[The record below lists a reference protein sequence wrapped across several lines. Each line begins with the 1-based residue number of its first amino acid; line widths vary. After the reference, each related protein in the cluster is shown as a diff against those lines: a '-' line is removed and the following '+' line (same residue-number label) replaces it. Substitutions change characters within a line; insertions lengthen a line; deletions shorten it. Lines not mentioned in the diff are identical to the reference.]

1 MILSPFATPFFCC
14 SSPSSLSKRDVSLS
28 EAAKSLSHFDY
39 NLFCNLL
46 SEWESH
52 PLLSSCLSHW
62 KSLSVCQPLSVNAP
76 LLILSFNVRGFNS
89 RWQEVLLLNSSYAF
103 DIMILQ
109 ETGDVET
116 SLCAQAFPKFRCF
129 HQRGEN
135 RNGGV
140 SIMVRKEVQASRV
153 VCDLPN
159 ICAVDIHTH
168 TNDTVRIIGVYAPES
183 RSWGWDHLSQFL
195 STNCAIFGDFNVDL
209 EQDGGK
215 ADLLLSWA
223 DTHNLAPYTPVSA
236 TSLRAER
243 TIDFSLSN
251 LPLIEIQT
259 YVGNT
264 TSDHRP
270 LLSVLPPHVNKNTHG
285 ITVHWNV
292 FTLFTKYTSE
302 YWEARWCTEE
312 IDETYSDYTQ
322 FLALLEAR
330 CTVHFALEKYRI
342 AIPTDLRC
350 AMSFV
355 RAMSFRQKR
364 NRDADLKNLVRHWR
378 KYIKYALKNFVASRL
393 SSSLRLRFSATS
405 ASVSFWSKVKR
416 GLKPNS
422 SSLRALIS
430 PSGEV
435 VKDAKGM
442 CETAADHYEALFRKV
457 ENIVRPHPY
466 LDAPPIL
473 HDNALETIPLATW
486 EELILVVTHTKRK
499 KSRDA
504 HGLSSSMFQHLDQ
517 SHWHSLLD
525 LFNSSFRSAVL
536 PLAWK
541 DSRMILFA
549 KKEPI
554 CTPANT
560 RPISILDAFQKIA
573 EKLFLTRFKAVLNGR
588 GLLPPEQSGFREGHR
603 LQTRLLLFLE
613 DLRSLMSNS
622 SPTTTLF
629 IDFKSAF
636 DLLWQEG
643 CLGKLA
649 QMGIPPA
656 FLNWTEAWLDRRK
669 GYIEINGSKSRWFAI
684 ERGSPQGGVLSPSLF
699 IAFHADM
706 PSYLSWCT
714 SHLFA
719 DDLAAIVAG
728 RIGIRYTAQC
738 IDIERRLKLLL
749 DQLESYALLCMQPV
763 NIKKTVGL
771 WSARAIGS
779 APFDLELN
787 DEKLIWVSEFKYLGY
802 TICPKLGWGK
812 MIQHSKLKIRQ
823 RTSAICALRLDGETS
838 AALRRALFSAF
849 VSPLFSWIFPIF
861 PLFTATQRND
871 LEHFYYTCL
880 KRIFHCSEWDDLFF
894 CFVHDEASLSDNCA
908 KYWQRYLVHL
918 ADSIDGTLL
927 LEKAVL
933 NEWREAW
940 VNREFTTK
948 CLRTSKRFIH
958 NESMLAKILSWTA
971 NQSSLHS
978 VPLFEME
985 EVDTLSEF
993 PDSFLPYIGE

>member
-1 MILSPFATPFFCC
+1 MTLSPFASPFFCC
-14 SSPSSLSKRDVSLS
+14 PSLSSLSKRDVFLS
-28 EAAKSLSHFDY
+28 EAAKALSHFDY
-39 NLFCNLL
+39 NLFCNIL

-52 PLLSSCLSHW
+52 PLLSTCLSHW
-62 KSLSVCQPLSVNAP
+62 KSHYLEGQCLSFNAP
-76 LLILSFNVRGFNS
+76 MLILSFNVRGFES

-109 ETGDVET
+109 ETGEVEM
-116 SLCAQAFPKFRCF
+116 SLYAQAFSRFRCY

-140 SIMVRKEVQASRV
+140 TILVRKEVQASRV

-159 ICAVDIHTH
+159 VCAVDVLTH
-168 TNDTVRIIGVYAPES
+168 SNDNVRIIGVYAPES
-183 RSWGWDHLSQFL
+183 RSWNWEHLSQFL
-195 STNCAIFGDFNVDL
+195 SDNCVIYGDFNVDIEL
-209 EQDGGK
+209 DGGK

-223 DTHNLAPYTPVSA
+223 DSHNLAPYTPASA

-243 TIDFSLSN
+243 IIDFSLSN

-259 YVGNT
+259 YTGNT
-264 TSDHRP
+264 TSDHTP
-270 LLSVLPPHVNKNTHG
+270 ILSVLPPHVNKTTHG
-285 ITVHWNV
+285 TAVHWNV

-302 YWEARWCTEE
+302 YWEARWDTEE
-312 IDETYSDYTQ
+312 MDGTYSDYTQ

-330 CTVHFALEKYRI
+330 CSVRFALEKYRI
-342 AIPTDLRC
+342 AIPTDLRR

-364 NRDADLKNLVRHWR
+364 TRDTDLKNLVRRWR
-378 KYIKYALKNFVASRL
+378 KFIKGALKNFVASQL
-393 SSSLRLRFSATS
+393 STSLRLRFSATS
-405 ASVSFWSKVKR
+405 ASISFWSKIKR
-416 GLKPNS
+416 GLKPDS
-422 SSLRALIS
+422 SRLRALIS

-442 CETAADHYEALFRKV
+442 CETAADHYEALLRKV
-457 ENIVRPHPY
+457 ENVIRPHPY
-466 LDAPPIL
+466 LDAPVTL
-473 HDNALETIPLATW
+473 HDNVLESIPLATW

-504 HGLSSSMFQHLDQ
+504 HGLSSSMFQHLDP
-517 SHWHSLLD
+517 SHWSSLLN
-525 LFNSSFRSAVL
+525 LFNRSFSSAFL

-541 DSRMILFA
+541 DSRMVLLA
-549 KKEPI
+549 KKESI

-560 RPISILDAFQKIA
+560 RPISILDVFQKIA

-588 GLLPPEQSGFREGHR
+588 GLLPPEQSGFRDGHR

-629 IDFKSAF
+629 VDFKSAF
-636 DLLWQEG
+636 DLLWHEG
-643 CLGKLA
+643 CLGKLSH
-649 QMGIPPA
+649 MGIPPA
-656 FLNWTEAWLDRRK
+656 FLNWIEAWLDGRR

-728 RIGIRYTAQC
+728 RIGINYTTQC
-738 IDIERRLKLLL
+738 LDIERRLKLLL
-749 DQLESYALLCMQPV
+749 DQLESYALLCMQTV

-787 DEKLIWVSEFKYLGY
+787 GQKIDWVSQFKYLGY

-812 MIQHSKLKIRQ
+812 MIQQTKLKIRQ
-823 RTSAICALRLDGETS
+823 RTSAICALRFDGETS

-849 VSPLFSWIFPIF
+849 VSPLFSWIFTIF

-871 LEHFYYTCL
+871 LDHFYYTCL
-880 KRIFHCSEWDDLFF
+880 KRIWHCSEWDDFVF

-908 KYWQRYLVHL
+908 KYWERYLVHL
-918 ADSIDGTLL
+918 ADSPDGALL

-933 NEWREAW
+933 NE
-940 VNREFTTK
+940 
-948 CLRTSKRFIH
+948 
-958 NESMLAKILSWTA
+958 
-971 NQSSLHS
+971 
-978 VPLFEME
+978 
-985 EVDTLSEF
+985 
-993 PDSFLPYIGE
+993 